1 MPEFK
6 IVIMDVLNFGA
17 KWIKHVLYYDY
28 KRLLVVELWWVVV
41 AVVVVGAGGGG
52 LAVYTGTHGGFGN
65 HPAPTASRLPSP
77 MAAASA
83 ETAPSPLAP
92 PVQKPSPSPT
102 IVPTPPPGQT
112 AIVALS
118 RVQMGVR
125 RCSPACPNKAA
136 DASPWYGGGMSIYCG
151 GPNAETIHL
160 FEGYAFTWTGA
171 GLPIQVSVHWTG
183 EYKYTTGKSYPTLP
197 DTHLSQPI
205 ASKAPYMTGV
215 HGFEMSNEYV
225 LDPPPGLSFASA
237 SFVLTWTNGDG
248 TTGSAASPGL
258 FQFHCIQPSQSP

>member
-1 MPEFK
+1 MTKFK

-17 KWIKHVLYYDY
+17 KWIRHVVYYDY
-28 KRLLVVELWWVVV
+28 SRLLVVELWWVVV
-41 AVVVVGAGGGG
+41 PIVVVGAGGGG

-65 HPAPTASRLPSP
+65 HPAPAASVLPSP
-77 MAAASA
+77 LAAASEEA
-83 ETAPSPLAP
+83 SPSPLAP

-102 IVPTPPPGQT
+102 IVPKPPPGQT
-112 AIVALS
+112 ARVALS
-118 RVQMGVR
+118 GVQMGVR

-160 FEGYAFTWTGA
+160 FEGYAYTWTGA
-171 GLPIQVSVHWTG
+171 GPPIQVFVHWTG
-183 EYKYTTGKSYPTLP
+183 QYKYTTGKDYPTSP
-197 DTHLSQPI
+197 DTHFSEPI
-205 ASKAPYMTGV
+205 ASKATYMTGV

-225 LDPPPGLSFASA
+225 LEPPPGLSFASA

-258 FQFHCIQPSQSP
+258 FQFHCI